1 MHMNAY
7 VERVIE
13 SVRQKHGNEP
23 EFVQTVEEV
32 LSSLSPVID
41 KHPEYEKADLL
52 GRIVEPE
59 RMFTFRVVWMDAEKR
74 RNLLLSDKRTI
85 FKGMR

>member
-52 GRIVEPE
+52 GRIVSIGPV
-59 RMFTFRVVWMDAEKR
+59 RIAVLVFRDIDFAAIGRVYP
-74 RNLLLSDKRTI
+74 
-85 FKGMR
+85 

>member
-52 GRIVEPE
+52 GRIVSIGEC
-59 RMFTFRVVWMDAEKR
+59 RCQFRVQRIRHQCCTD
-74 RNLLLSDKRTI
+74 LSVR
-85 FKGMR
+85 GQNV

>member
-59 RMFTFRVVWMDAEKR
+59 RFIQFRVSWVDDNGKVQVNRGFREIGRAHV
-74 RNLLLSDKRTI
+74 
-85 FKGMR
+85 